1 MMTPLSSNPP
11 AARQPRVWLITGCSS
26 GLGRCLVEKAVAAG
40 DRVIATARQVDRIAD
55 LATLAPDSVVTLAL
69 DVTKPA
75 QVAAAVTQAHA
86 AWGRLDVVVNNAGY
100 GLIGAVEECSEEQ
113 IARNL
118 DTNLMGPIRVIRAV
132 LPILRQQRSGHLI
145 QISAAAAISNY
156 AGFGIYGAAKCGL
169 EGVSEALRA
178 ELAPLGIRVTI
189 VQPGPFRT
197 EFISQSLE
205 PAATTLPEYAATS
218 GWFAQFLQRISG
230 KQPGDPDRAASVI
243 VEMVRQGKAP
253 LRLPLGKYAVDKVRK
268 SIESQSAEIL
278 EWSETGLTADF
289 PA

>member
-1 MMTPLSSNPP
+1 MTTPSADSSGT
-11 AARQPRVWLITGCSS
+11 RQPRVWFITGCSS
-26 GLGRCLVEKAVAAG
+26 GFGRSLAEKALASG
-40 DRVIATARQVDRIAD
+40 DRVVATARQVHRISD
-55 LATLAPDSVVTLAL
+55 LATRAPDSVVTLPL
-69 DVTKPA
+69 DVTQPA
-75 QVAAAVTQAHA
+75 QVAQAVTQAHA

-178 ELAPLGIRVTI
+178 ELAPFGIRVTI

-197 EFISQSLE
+197 EFISRSLE
-205 PAATTLPEYAATS
+205 RAAIALPEYAATS
-218 GWFAQFLQRISG
+218 GKFAQFLQRISG

-243 VEMVRQGKAP
+243 VEMVHQGKAP
-253 LRLPLGKYAVDKVRK
+253 QRLALGRYAVEKVRK
-268 SIESQSAEIL
+268 RIEFQSAENL
-278 EWSETGLTADF
+278 EWSTTGASADF